1 MAPFADLPDDV
12 IIHGILPHL
21 DSVSIDNLG
30 SLSKRLNVL
39 TNDQAF
45 WRRKIRLDFG
55 LNFNLLFDV
64 DRPSFGFA
72 RSLWKGLRNPRVYVW
87 GSTEN
92 HRSGIPQRS
101 VHLQTFRTPPG
112 VPYPVEITSVFKS
125 ATNHVE
131 KRASDNPSRYP
142 GLVELKSGGFSFV
155 ARDSDGSVW
164 VWGQMDASF
173 FGGQWD
179 FASASK
185 RVVTPTRLGL
195 PFAAKH
201 VSIGRRHILL
211 LDEENQVWEMRCYGR
226 AYRHLGIQPSNPPD
240 SPSRVLQAEAGWNW
254 SICLTENGKI
264 HAWWPFLATYDS
276 SVTPEAQLDGPLPG
290 NDEDSFQP
298 YSESSVIPVKRGT
311 VGPEVPFELPLIP
324 TLQETDVYGS
334 EEHQWSDRI
343 LDSNHPTV
351 EDPLC
356 VVAVGAGDGFCAALR
371 ANGELWVFELK
382 ENEAPFSKSWRY
394 LPQLSGPDIRHV
406 SASFNSIT
414 SYSATK
420 ACSVKYAE
428 LSGPNPEFTIV
439 QSPSGMPVRKVVMGD
454 YHSVACD
461 HVGAAFAWGE
471 NTAGQLGRG
480 EMGSRGV
487 GDLYIPA
494 LISFGKGDESLGRR
508 ISATTLSQH
517 NAADRLQR
525 DAIGDFKPAYRSRRF
540 VFDVAAGGWQSGALV
555 VDLQDY
561 CLPVQPLPT
570 QDLPA
575 DRQLD
580 GMDPVRYSRT
590 SNSPTG
596 SGSPTVIP
604 SNRQSG
610 LPDISDFEDQTAAIP
625 RNIAAAAEDDRAE
638 ADHIATD
645 LEHTPTRGVTV
656 LRDGLRHIRIGYAG
670 RGAMRGRSGMHIS
683 RGV

>member
-1 MAPFADLPDDV
+1 MEFFADLPDDV
-12 IIHGILPHL
+12 LIDGILPYL
-21 DSVSIDNLG
+21 DSLSIDNLG
-30 SLSKRLNVL
+30 GVSKRLNVL
-39 TNDQAF
+39 TKDQAF

-55 LNFNLLFDV
+55 LDFDLLFDV
-64 DRPSFGFA
+64 ERPLFGFA

-125 ATNHVE
+125 TSSRVGTQL
-131 KRASDNPSRYP
+131 SGDSSRYP
-142 GLVELKSGGFSFV
+142 GLVQLKSGGFSFV

-173 FGGQWD
+173 FGGQFD

-195 PFAAKH
+195 PFGVKQ
-201 VSIGRRHILL
+201 VSIGRRHMVL
-211 LDEENQVWEMRCYGR
+211 LDEEGQVWEMRCYGR
-226 AYRHLGIQPSNPPD
+226 AYRHIGIQPRNPPD
-240 SPSRVLQAEAGWNW
+240 SPWRVLQVEAGWNW
-254 SICLTENGKI
+254 SICLSDNGKI

-276 SVTPEAQLDGPLPG
+276 TLTPETELDGPLPG

-298 YSESSVIPVKRGT
+298 YSESSIIPVKRGT
-311 VGPEVPFELPLIP
+311 VGPEVPFELPPIP
-324 TLQETDVYGS
+324 SLSDTDVFGS
-334 EEHQWSDRI
+334 DEQQWSDRI

-371 ANGELWVFELK
+371 ANGELWVIELK
-382 ENEAPFSKSWRY
+382 ESDAPYSKSWRY

-406 SASFNSIT
+406 SAAFNSVT
-414 SYSATK
+414 SYSVTK
-420 ACSVKYAE
+420 ASSVKFAE
-428 LSGPNPEFTIV
+428 LSKPNPEFTTV
-439 QSPSGMPVRKVVMGD
+439 RSPSGWPVRKVVMGD

-461 HVGAAFAWGE
+461 HAGAVFAWGE
-471 NTAGQLGRG
+471 NTAGQLGGG

-487 GDLYIPA
+487 GDLNKPM

-508 ISATTLSQH
+508 SSAATTAQR
-517 NAADRLQR
+517 NAERVQR
-525 DAIGDFKPAYRSRRF
+525 VTNGDFKPAYRSRRF

-561 CLPVQPLPT
+561 SSPVTGSLST
-570 QDLPA
+570 QDLPTDIQVKDTDALSTSPASGGSDSPPTTRSDQQFETSVVPDIQDSQEYFKNAVPAVQENEIDPRDTAAA
-575 DRQLD
+575 DLD
-580 GMDPVRYSRT
+580 
-590 SNSPTG
+590 NSPA
-596 SGSPTVIP
+596 
-604 SNRQSG
+604 Q
-610 LPDISDFEDQTAAIP
+610 
-625 RNIAAAAEDDRAE
+625 
-638 ADHIATD
+638 
-645 LEHTPTRGVTV
+645 GVPM
-656 LRDGLRHIRIGYAG
+656 LRDALRHIRIGYAG
-670 RGAMRGRSGMHIS
+670 RGAVRGRSGMHIP
-683 RGV
+683 RGA